1 MKKNSEVLL
10 QEAYDEIFAKIIEMV
25 AVKKYE
31 PQLIAATL
39 MAQALRIYKTILSE
53 QDYIKMVDT
62 MADGAINVDAYKDK
76 RILN

>member
-1 MKKNSEVLL
+1 MIQNDKLL
-10 QEAYDEIFAKIIEMV
+10 QEAYDEIFAKVIEMI

-39 MAQALRIYKTILSE
+39 IAQSLRIYKTILNE
-53 QDYIKMVDT
+53 EDYKKMVDT
-62 MADGAINVDAYKDK
+62 IADGAINVDAYKDK

>member
-1 MKKNSEVLL
+1 MSTKDKLL
-10 QEAYDEIFAKIIEMV
+10 QEAYDEIFAKVIEMI

-39 MAQALRIYKTILSE
+39 IAQSLRIYKTILNE
-53 QDYIKMVDT
+53 EDYKKMVDT
-62 MADGAINVDAYKDK
+62 IADGAINVDAYKDK

>member
-1 MKKNSEVLL
+1 MIQNDKLL
-10 QEAYDEIFAKIIEMV
+10 QEAYDEIFAKVIEMI

-39 MAQALRIYKTILSE
+39 IAQALRIYKTILNE
-53 QDYIKMVDT
+53 EDYKKMVDT
-62 MADGAINVDAYKDK
+62 IADGAINVDAYKDK

>member
-1 MKKNSEVLL
+1 MKKDSEVLL

>member
-1 MKKNSEVLL
+1 MSTKDKLL
-10 QEAYDEIFAKIIEMV
+10 QEAYDEIFAKVIEMI

-39 MAQALRIYKTILSE
+39 IAQSLSIYKTILNE
-53 QDYIKMVDT
+53 EDYKKMVDT
-62 MADGAINVDAYKDK
+62 IADGAINVDAYKDK

>member
-1 MKKNSEVLL
+1 MSTKDKLL
-10 QEAYDEIFAKIIEMV
+10 QEAYDEIFAKVIEMI

-39 MAQALRIYKTILSE
+39 IAQSLRIYKTRLNE
-53 QDYIKMVDT
+53 EDYKKMVDT
-62 MADGAINVDAYKDK
+62 IADGAINVDAYKDK